1 MSRRLSFGTMA
12 TLIRREY
19 MERIR
24 SRSFIAMTFL
34 IPAFMVVSMLVPLFL
49 ATDAGRS
56 RTIAVIDGTGML
68 TEHLRATLSES
79 TDGNEGARYTM
90 VDASLGDLDMA
101 RMLLR
106 ERVYDAI
113 VYVPADVFFGG
124 TAEYLVSGSPRL
136 TELAQIRA
144 AINDRVIALRL
155 QHAGMSGDRID
166 AALKSVDVRSTV
178 VSDSGGSQSPEAVLI
193 GTMLMAFLMYFTLV
207 LYGAWTMRGVVRDKT
222 SRVVEILISTVSPTE
237 LMIGKVVG
245 IGAVGL
251 TQVAIWVVVL
261 VGTAFVA
268 PETVVGRYIGAL
280 SGPSVPA
287 FILFYIT
294 GFLLFGTLYAGVGA
308 MCSSDDDAQ
317 QLQWPIMLLLMIPIF
332 LVASAVQSPDR
343 LMIVVLSYVPFFAPI
358 LMLLRIIAGDA
369 GWVAF
374 ALSLGGIVVTTG
386 LFAWVSGKIFRV
398 GILMTGKR
406 MTLRDTIRF
415 IRES

>member
-68 TEHLRATLSES
+68 TEHLRAALSDP
-79 TDGNEGARYTM
+79 TDGNDGSRYAV

-113 VYVPADVFFGG
+113 VYVPADVFFDG
-124 TAEYLVSGSPRL
+124 TAEYLVSSSPRL
-136 TELAQIRA
+136 AELARIRA

-155 QHAGMSGDRID
+155 QRAGMSGDRIET
-166 AALKSVDVRSTV
+166 ALKSVDVRSTV
-178 VSDSGGSQSPEAVLI
+178 VSDSGGGQSPEAVLI

-268 PETVVGRYIGAL
+268 PETVVGRYMGAL

-317 QLQWPIMLLLMIPIF
+317 QLQWPIMLLLMVPIF

-343 LMIVVLSYVPFFAPI
+343 MMIVVLSYVPFFAPI

-374 ALSLGGIVVTTG
+374 AISLGGIVVTTG
-386 LFAWVSGKIFRV
+386 FFAWASGKIFRV